1 MNKLFKVISLLLLQ
15 LIVMQSVW
23 AAKPTATA
31 LQCSSNVTA
40 GTAVINEIKT
50 NNGDGNAF
58 IEVYLLNEADIN
70 NWSLYVK
77 DAQVFTLG
85 SGVCTINTTT
95 TLDNASGGANSTT
108 WPAGTFIVCETPL
121 VPAKDEV
128 LLVDKSTSLS
138 TNDTSVIDYL
148 EYANGANTKPK
159 WSVDAACSTIITNH
173 DANNSDIARIPDGT
187 GSLADNEDNN
197 TPGSSNSGGGGGD
210 VGADSFNCMELS
222 LSGSDPTIKQV
233 YTKLA
238 GTNFT
243 LDIVAIKN
251 SAIDTNYN
259 QTVTVEI
266 IDQNNANAVISTQD
280 LTFVNN
286 TDNGKKSLTFNIN
299 NAYKNLACKVTHTT
313 GGNSVSNISDNFS
326 VRPLDFI
333 ISSILDNTTTHV
345 AGDVFDIIATTATNN
360 YTGLPVIDNTLRT
373 AHADAIQTG
382 IFAGI
387 FPNASAGVS
396 VGNGFTYSE
405 VGNFTVD
412 TGAVVDSTYTS
423 VDQPILGTDT
433 DCRQGT
439 VSNDLVNG
447 MYGCNITNSLASHA
461 IGRFIPAYFEVTSN
475 TDGTFSNTCV
485 SGGFTYTGQ
494 AFTYD
499 TNPSITLTA
508 YNSGDVVTQNYT
520 GDYNK
525 LADTD
530 FVITT
535 PTTDKTQLGADGVNK
550 VNLTWSQ
557 NVSPILI
564 DNSNGTLTF
573 TLGDDDYTY
582 THEENSKTAP
592 FIPEVELNFTDITDS
607 DLVPT
612 KMGMPLE
619 VLSVATPY
627 ILTPTDSEL
636 RFGRLAIGNAYGS
649 ELVPLPVPMYTEY
662 YNGSDFVFNTSDT
675 CTSINLATDI
685 TLSNDV
691 AAAQAGNVAITIGDS
706 GSTTGI
712 TANIPFVAGNAGL
725 SFSAANDTGYV
736 DINSDNFIITNP
748 WLSFDWDGDGV
759 HDNASVATVT
769 FGLFNG
775 GQKQIFFR
783 EVY

>member
-313 GGNSVSNISDNFS
+313 GGNSISDISDNFAM
-326 VRPLDFI
+326 RPLAFGVSATLS
-333 ISSILDNTTTHV
+333 ISPEV
-345 AGDVFDIIATTATNN
+345 AGNNFSITADSNTSL
-360 YTGLPVIDNTLRT
+360 YDGLPVIDNTLIT
-373 AHADAIQTG
+373 AHAGAIQIGTL
-382 IFAGI
+382 AGTL
-387 FPNASAGVS
+387 PNANTGVS

-405 VGNFTVD
+405 VGDFTVD
-412 TGAVVDSTYTS
+412 VGAVVDTTYTG
-423 VDQPILGTDT
+423 VDQFTG
-433 DCRQGT
+433 CVQNSE
-439 VSNDLVNG
+439 SNTIDGNG
-447 MYGCNITNSLASHA
+447 MYGCNIANSAASA
-461 IGRFIPAYFEVTSN
+461 VIGRFRPDYFEVTSS
-475 TDGTFSNTCV
+475 TQGTFANECIAGS
-485 SGGFTYTGQ
+485 FTYIGQ
-494 AFTYD
+494 EFTYS
-499 TNPSITLTA
+499 TPPSLTVTA
-508 YNSGDVVTQNYT
+508 YNSGGVITQNYT
-520 GDYNK
+520 GTYNK
-525 LADTD
+525 LVDTD

-535 PTTDKTQLGADGVNK
+535 PTTDKTQLGSDGANK

-564 DNSNGTLTF
+564 DNLNGTLTF
-573 TLGDDDYTY
+573 TLGDDAYAY
-582 THEENSKTAP
+582 LHEENSKIAP

-662 YNGSDFVFNTSDT
+662 YNGSDFVFNTNDT
-675 CTSINLATDI
+675 CTLINLATDI
-685 TLSNDV
+685 TISNNV
-691 AAAQAGNVAITIGDS
+691 AAAQAGNVAISIGDS

-725 SFSAANDTGYV
+725 SFSAANDAGYV

-748 WLSFDWDGDGV
+748 WLSYDWDGDGV
-759 HDNASVATVT
+759 HDNASAATAT